1 MIQHVKAL
9 LIAIFVTAALD
20 TKVPCVRG
28 TLMNAVATPADLRG
42 GGYAK
47 FFSED
52 QETHGRLAIF
62 LQLLWS
68 LRLCLY
74 LSAWIHRQDNCPL

>member
-47 FFSED
+47 LFSED
-52 QETHGRLAIF
+52 Q
-62 LQLLWS
+62 
-68 LRLCLY
+68 
-74 LSAWIHRQDNCPL
+74 